1 MRQVVILLAFMI
13 FIGMNSHAQEG
24 IVFTEGTWFQILDKA
39 KKEDKVIFMDAYT
52 TWCGPCKKMARETFT
67 QESVGDFFNTN
78 FINVKMNMEKGEG
91 IQLAREYRVRA
102 YPTLLFID
110 GDGKEVHRALG
121 YHDGEKFL
129 EVGNVAADP
138 SRRTSSMD
146 ARYEKGERNPEFLY
160 NYAMMKFNAM
170 DPMYDEIAN
179 AYMETQDDWMK
190 EGNMNFIFKMANSS
204 ESKLFDF
211 MIENRSLFEKQFGE
225 RAIAGKIQNMIS
237 QELAM
242 AEGGDILGKAKSI
255 FSKVYPEE
263 ADFMYSQFKVAYY
276 GQMSEW
282 QNFAQA
288 AVDHYDKYTA
298 KSADELNNIAWTFYE
313 EIDNKKQLKCALKWS
328 KQAVEMENN
337 YYNHDTLAALYYK
350 LGKKGKAKKTALAA
364 IELAKKEGEDYSI
377 TEELL
382 RKIEG

>member
-1 MRQVVILLAFMI
+1 MRQIIILFAFTI
-13 FIGMNSHAQEG
+13 LIGTSSYAQDG
-24 IVFTEGTWFQILDKA
+24 IVFSDGTWFQILEKA

-67 QESVGDFFNTN
+67 QKSVGEFFNAN
-78 FINVKMNMEKGEG
+78 FINVKMDMEKGEG

-110 GDGKEVHRALG
+110 ADGKEVHRALG
-121 YHDGEKFL
+121 FYDAEKFL
-129 EVGNVAADP
+129 EVGSVAADP
-138 SRRTSSMD
+138 SRRISGMD
-146 ARYEKGERNPEFLY
+146 DRYEKGERSPEFLY
-160 NYAMMKFNAM
+160 KYAMVKYEAM
-170 DPMYDEIAN
+170 DAMYVEIAD
-179 AYMETQDDWMK
+179 AYMATQEDWMSEDK
-190 EGNMNFIFKMANSS
+190 MNFIFRMANNSD
-204 ESKLFDF
+204 SKMFDY
-211 MIENRSLFEKQFGE
+211 MMENRALFEKQFGE
-225 RAIAGKIQNMIS
+225 RAMAGKIQNLIS

-242 AEGGDILGKAKSI
+242 VEDGDVLGKAKSV
-255 FSKVYPEE
+255 FSKVYSEK

-276 GQMSEW
+276 GQMSDW
-282 QNFAQA
+282 KNFAQA

-298 KSADELNNIAWTFYE
+298 KSADELNNVAWTFYE
-313 EIDNKKQLKCALKWS
+313 EIDDKKQLKCALNWA

-337 YYNHDTLAALYYK
+337 YYNSDTLAALYYK
-350 LGKKGKAKKTALAA
+350 LGKKGKAKSTALAA